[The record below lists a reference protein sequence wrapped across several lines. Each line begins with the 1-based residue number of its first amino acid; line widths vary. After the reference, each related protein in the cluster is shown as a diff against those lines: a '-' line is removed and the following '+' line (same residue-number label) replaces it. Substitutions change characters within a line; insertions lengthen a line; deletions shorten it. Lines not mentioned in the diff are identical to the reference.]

1 MLKRIKQ
8 TTKLAVTLL
17 VLTIVIACNT
27 AESKTTLQGT
37 IAENYPLLSS
47 STLASANLA
56 KLPKDVLIRSGSI
69 EVKRQELE
77 QEMATAPDNIKEQ
90 LQNNAFFIL
99 EQKFT
104 EKVLVEESRSALAK
118 QGQDVDNLS
127 DRDVIQS
134 FMMDM
139 VKDVEP
145 TEAEMTE
152 FYAANKELMGEMTYE
167 AVKGQI
173 AGFLRQQKQQE
184 IVQDYVT
191 GILTK
196 REVEISESWAQEKL
210 SLAMNNDVDQA
221 RQSGKPTLVNF
232 GSDSCVPCQMMI
244 PAREAVKELYKDRAN
259 VVYVHTD
266 REQILSTRYGI
277 QSIPT
282 LIFFDHEGQEVHNH
296 VGMMSQEEMEE
307 WMNKMVEN

>member
-232 GSDSCVPCQMMI
+232 GSDSCVPCQMMKRSGQCGI
-244 PAREAVKELYKDRAN
+244 CPHRQRADPFN
-259 VVYVHTD
+259 TIRHTEHSYPD
-266 REQILSTRYGI
+266 L
-277 QSIPT
+277 
-282 LIFFDHEGQEVHNH
+282 F
-296 VGMMSQEEMEE
+296 
-307 WMNKMVEN
+307 